1 VIAGVDVVAY
11 EAFRF
16 SIDDQGIAHVRLD
29 QSERGNPIDLRF
41 GTELSSIATE
51 CDENPAVRCV
61 LIDASGKFF
70 GVGADLKTMNRD
82 RDGLPVFVK
91 NATVGMHSAL
101 SRFARMN
108 APLVVA
114 VHALA
119 VGGFVALCA
128 AADFCIAARTAKF
141 YAGYMGI
148 GLVPD
153 AGGTTFVPRRI
164 GIRRA
169 AEFFMRNQMWDADTA
184 LDAGLLSR
192 VVDDEKLDDE
202 AWALARELAA
212 GPTLAFGEVKNLLLS
227 TWAQPIEAQM
237 EQEARS
243 IARVSRTEDAWNG
256 ICEVAARR
264 KPEFVGR

>member
-1 VIAGVDVVAY
+1 MTY
-11 EAFRF
+11 ESFKF
-16 SIDDQGIAHVRLD
+16 NVEEGIAHITLD
-29 QSERGNPIDLRF
+29 QAERGNPIDMRF
-41 GTELSSIATE
+41 NEELTRIATE
-51 CDENPAVRCV
+51 CDENPEVRCV

-82 RDGLPVFVK
+82 RTALPIFVK
-91 NATVGMHSAL
+91 NATVGSHSAL

-108 APLVVA
+108 APVVVA

-141 YAGYMGI
+141 YAAYTGI

-153 AGGTTFVPRRI
+153 AGGTTFIPRRI
-164 GIRRA
+164 GVRRA
-169 AEFFMRNQMWDADTA
+169 AEFLMRNQMWDAQTA
-184 LDAGLLSR
+184 LEAGLLSH
-192 VVDDEKLDDE
+192 VVDDDKLRDE

-212 GPTLAFGEVKNLLLS
+212 GPTIAFGEIKNLLLS

-237 EQEARS
+237 ELEARAM
-243 IARVSRTEDAWNG
+243 ARVTRTDDAWNG
-256 ICEVAARR
+256 ICDVAARR
-264 KPEFVGR
+264 KPTFDGH